1 MDNFNINIP
10 GKNSQTNRNI
20 LNKMN
25 KLDID
30 PMTQLYGGK
39 LHYPAEMDDILNVA
53 TPNNKNGLLY
63 TRDCHNSKKPAG
75 IADIHYKYDD
85 YDSEN
90 KYDLSC
96 LENSDDLTDMINTI
110 DNENLNINKKDILET
125 VKKIIIF
132 DTTQYDSMKGNFEDT
147 MLSVNFMSRVN
158 ADVIQ
163 LTIQKLVHDKI
174 KKLLGKRV
182 NIGRQSSEQLFII
195 MRSILLQHGD
205 MSISD
210 KPRMIIHIKQLNKL
224 VVDYCVNNIIE
235 SILRYNKYIYDRTVL
250 PIPMNMPENTQFL
263 EMNPKDMLS
272 LDIDPLS
279 YYPGFSN
286 TKKTY
291 NLNTSI
297 VNYSKYE

>member
-1 MDNFNINIP
+1 MDIFNINVP

-20 LNKMN
+20 INKMN
-25 KLDID
+25 KLDVD

-39 LHYPAEMDDILNVA
+39 LHYPTQMDNILNVA
-53 TPNNKNGLLY
+53 VPNNKNGLLY
-63 TRDCHNSKKPAG
+63 TRDCHNSKKSAG
-75 IADIHYKYDD
+75 ISDIHYKFDD

-96 LENSDDLTDMINTI
+96 LENSDDISDMINTI
-110 DNENLNINKKDILET
+110 DDEDLNIHKKDILET
-125 VKKIIIF
+125 VKQIIIF
-132 DTTQYDSMKGNFEDT
+132 DTTYLDSMKGNFEDT
-147 MLSVNFMSRVN
+147 MLSINFMSRVN
-158 ADVIQ
+158 SDVIQ
-163 LTIQKLVHDKI
+163 STIQQIVYNKM
-174 KKLLGKRV
+174 KKLLGK
-182 NIGRQSSEQLFII
+182 NIYIGRQSSEQLFII

-210 KPRMIIHIKQLNKL
+210 KPRMIKHIKQLNKL
-224 VVDYCVNNIIE
+224 VVDYSVDNIIE
-235 SILRYNKYIYDRTVL
+235 SILRYNKYIYDRTIL
-250 PIPMNMPENTQFL
+250 PIPQGLPKNTQYS
-263 EMNPKDMLS
+263 EMDPKDMLS

-297 VNYSKYE
+297 INYGIYE